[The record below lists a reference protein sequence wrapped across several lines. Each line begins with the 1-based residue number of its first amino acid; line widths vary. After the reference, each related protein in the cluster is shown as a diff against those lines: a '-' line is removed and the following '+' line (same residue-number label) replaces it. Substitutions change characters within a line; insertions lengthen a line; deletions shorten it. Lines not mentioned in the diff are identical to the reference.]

1 MQDLEASLLNE
12 FSCFYKLH
20 MTEMRE
26 EGEEFEGLK
35 KRERVGNPQAWV
47 GGRVMT

>member
-12 FSCFYKLH
+12 FSCFYKLY
-20 MTEMRE
+20 MTEMGE

-35 KRERVGNPQAWV
+35 KEERVGNPQAWV